1 MQHQTFPFPHN
12 RLEVFQVSLE
22 MASQAKR
29 VADRVPRGHR
39 SLADVLLQIFLAL
52 CVCRTSLASM
62 EVMSG
67 RLSAAVR
74 RIFDLPDGQ
83 ISDTTFG
90 RSRRRRARG
99 YP

>member
-1 MQHQTFPFPHN
+1 MLHGLTD
-12 RLEVFQVSLE
+12 
-22 MASQAKR
+22 KR
-29 VADRVPRGHR
+29 SPRGMR
-39 SLADVLLQIFLAL
+39 WSLADVLLQIFLAL

-90 RSRRRRARG
+90 RTLALVRWQELGEQLWSQV
-99 YP
+99 